1 MSEHEQESSG
11 LTDAAKASVL
21 NAGVIGQLKQA
32 LHGHEPEQESDLHA
46 LRQDAK
52 AMAESLQSL
61 LNGGRLDDTTALKI
75 SGALSRLKAV
85 LQGGGISREALSA
98 VLSEAASLAATAE
111 GSASQGSAT
120 TIEKLWQQVETYNHE
135 INDDFE
141 KMRKAGVL
149 FDEKLWNKHKQ
160 LLDQLRL
167 HPHDITNQKE
177 LDAVDDALLHQAEQ
191 QLDHCPGAKHAFD
204 DAKKKSDE
212 RHKVVDHDLQEK
224 ANRTPLT
231 TAELDWDA
239 PISKSKSVAN
249 DKSACADVTI
259 NDVTLQNIGQKSKP
273 SNKTLS

>member
-21 NAGVIGQLKQA
+21 NAGLIGQLKHA
-32 LHGHEPEQESDLHA
+32 LHSHKPEHENDLHS
-46 LRQDAK
+46 LKQDAK
-52 AMAESLQSL
+52 AVAESLQSL
-61 LNGGRLDDTTALKI
+61 LNGGRLDDTTTLKI
-75 SGALSRLKAV
+75 SGALFRLKAV

-98 VLSEAASLAATAE
+98 VLSEASSLAATAE
-111 GSASQGSAT
+111 GSASQDNAA

-160 LLDQLRL
+160 LLEQLRL

-177 LDAVDDALLHQAEQ
+177 LNAVDNQLLHQAEP
-191 QLDHCPGAKHAFD
+191 QLEHCPGAKHAFD
-204 DAKKKSDE
+204 DAKKKSND

-249 DKSACADVTI
+249 DKSACANVTM
-259 NDVTLQNIGQKSKP
+259 NDVALQNVGQKSKS